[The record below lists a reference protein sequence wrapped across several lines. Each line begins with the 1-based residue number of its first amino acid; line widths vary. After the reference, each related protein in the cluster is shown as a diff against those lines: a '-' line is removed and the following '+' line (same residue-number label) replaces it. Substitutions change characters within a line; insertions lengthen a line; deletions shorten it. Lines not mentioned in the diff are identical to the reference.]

1 MNLEKIVLELL
12 GRIQNTEERIT
23 SLEERFA
30 KLEERV
36 AKLEEGSQSGAPRER
51 VFPSGVVG
59 RKYLPLAEYLFE
71 NNGKKIVLT
80 YAQIEHILGCELPA
94 TANDYPASFWAN
106 TATHSYSSAWM
117 KIGYK
122 ARINIAEK
130 KVTFEKSL

>member
-23 SLEERFA
+23 SLEER
-30 KLEERV
+30 V
-36 AKLEEGSQSGAPRER
+36 AKLEEGLPSGAPRER

-80 YAQIEHILGCELPA
+80 YAQIERILDCELPA
-94 TANDYPASFWAN
+94 TANDHPASFWAN

-130 KVTFEKSL
+130 KVTFEKTL